1 MKKLLLVLSIFSLIF
16 PCVTAYPQTEY
27 TIFDDKALLNGYAEK
42 YANQTKD
49 ILLEMIKDD
58 ALASYKC
65 AAAIHVFKERFS
77 KEIFSP
83 EKNLVE
89 KILLH
94 RLAKTSSNFVEIE
107 IMHTLCTI
115 DRYKYFD
122 AMVPALIQLIDHYNE
137 TVSELAYSSTKDI
150 IDSGYNRSR
159 EARIVFNVLRRM
171 LFLSR
176 KKLQDVKEP
185 SLKLK
190 RKLDLLRWSI
200 KILGTQELKKLPA
213 EVINLL

>member
-1 MKKLLLVLSIFSLIF
+1 MKRLFLTLLIFSFAF
-16 PCVTAYPQTEY
+16 PCLTAHPQTEY
-27 TIFDDKALLNGYAEK
+27 TIFDDKALLDGYAKK
-42 YANQTKD
+42 YAGETKE

-58 ALASYKC
+58 GLASYKC
-65 AAAIHVFKERFS
+65 AAAIHVFKERFG

-83 EKNLVE
+83 EKNSVE

-94 RLAKTSSNFVEIE
+94 RLAKTDSNFVEIE
-107 IMHTLCTI
+107 IMHTLCII

-122 AMVPALIQLIDHYNE
+122 AMIPVLIQLVDHYNE
-137 TVSELAYSSTKDI
+137 TVSELAYNSTKDT

-185 SLKLK
+185 SLRLK
-190 RKLDLLRWSI
+190 RKLELLRWSI
-200 KILGTQELKKLPA
+200 KVLGTQELKKLPA